1 MNHEESAGIRCRRQ
15 RVSSDSRCSVD
26 MRLSWSLVLLWL
38 APTLLATA
46 LVGCSA
52 SNTPPP
58 VEAPTTPTLKYRLTV
73 QNLRPI
79 DTSYEQY
86 VLWLRVKPSEGWV
99 SISLSTGQRANTG
112 GALTFSSTLQ
122 AADSTDSIDS
132 AILSIEPLTIPQ
144 TPTSILITGAVARDT
159 GLLSSTGAGDFSL
172 AAGSALFT
180 TRSSDTNRAKNEFY
194 LMHMAAT
201 GTPTASITGLP
212 RAPAGWIYGLWVLDS
227 NFFPPHQFLYGYF
240 SNSNG
245 PDSNATNAS
254 YPFPGG
260 YNPAPLTD
268 GGARIVV
275 TLEPITHFS
284 APRPKR
290 SWVISVPSP
299 IEIMSAQLRRFIS
312 FGDTIQFQNVWSA
325 SAPTGTLILSK

>member
-1 MNHEESAGIRCRRQ
+1 
-15 RVSSDSRCSVD
+15 

-38 APTLLATA
+38 AATLAAT
-46 LVGCSA
+46 LFGCSA

-58 VEAPTTPTLKYRLTV
+58 VEAPPTPALKYRLTV

-79 DTSYEQY
+79 DMSYEQY
-86 VLWLRVKPSEGWV
+86 VLWLRAKRVGAGPDTAWIALAQKSWQLGKAGDELIFSGSLPPSIV
-99 SISLSTGQRANTG
+99 
-112 GALTFSSTLQ
+112 
-122 AADSTDSIDS
+122 ADSVDR
-132 AILSIEPLTIPQ
+132 ALLSIEPLTIPS
-144 TPTSILITGAVARDT
+144 TPSSILIDVKVLRDT
-159 GLLSSTGAGDFSL
+159 GILSTADSSIFGDYSL

-180 TRSSDTNRAKNEFY
+180 TRSSDTKRARNEFY

-201 GTPTASITGLP
+201 GTPTTSITGLP
-212 RAPAGWIYGLWVLDS
+212 HAPAGWIYGLWVLDS
-227 NFFPPHQFLYGYF
+227 SFFPPHQFLYGYF

-275 TLEPITHFS
+275 TLEPMISFNG
-284 APRPKR
+284 PKPHT
-290 SWVISVPSP
+290 PSP
-299 IEIMSAQLRRFIS
+299 IEILSLQLRRFIS
-312 FGDTIQFQNVWSA
+312 FGDTIQFSNVWSA